1 MMKRRI
7 RPSVNYAVSRYQR
20 EWDTTHLL
28 VVPLYKMVAAAL
40 PKEFNVIEVR
50 DFIFID
56 IIFNRLHGKLSY
68 IVLLGADK
76 MCL

>member
-7 RPSVNYAVSRYQR
+7 RPSVNYAVSRCQR
-20 EWDTTHLL
+20 EWDRTHLL
-28 VVPLYKMVAAAL
+28 VVPHYKMFAAAL

-50 DFIFID
+50 AFIFID
-56 IIFNRLHGKLSY
+56 IIFNRLHGNLSY